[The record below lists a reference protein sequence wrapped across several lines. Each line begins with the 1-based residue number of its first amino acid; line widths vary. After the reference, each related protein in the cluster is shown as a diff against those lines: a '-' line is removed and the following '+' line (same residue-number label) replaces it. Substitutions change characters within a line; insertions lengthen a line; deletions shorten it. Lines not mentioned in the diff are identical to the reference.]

1 MKMTLTGMGALASLL
16 IGMSGSALADTNT
29 YAGALC
35 EPLVAGQAFTRG
47 VAFGIGNPNALAAAT
62 YVCPLVRD
70 NLPASFGFMSGA
82 KVVVKDFTTTGHIT
96 CILTS
101 RFAEGGQVGANGAI
115 TKTTGDDEKTG
126 VQTLEFGPL
135 PTSTTG
141 YLTLH
146 CILPKK
152 ASAGGQGTSRVI
164 SYRAT
169 EL

>member
-1 MKMTLTGMGALASLL
+1 MKITLAGMGALASLL
-16 IGMSGSALADTNT
+16 IGMSGSALADSNN

-35 EPLVAGQAFTRG
+35 EPLGFGQSFTRG
-47 VAFGIGNPNALAAAT
+47 ITFGIGNPNANLPQT

-70 NLPASFGFMSGA
+70 NLPAAFPFVSSA
-82 KVVVKDFTTTGHIT
+82 AVVVHDFTTTGLIT
-96 CILTS
+96 CTVTS
-101 RFAEGGQVGANGAI
+101 KNASGGTLGAAARS
-115 TKTTGDDEKTG
+115 TTTAGVG
-126 VQTLEFGPL
+126 VQTLVFNAL

-146 CILPKK
+146 CVLPRR
-152 ASAGGQGTSRVI
+152 AVAGGQGTSRVI

>member
-1 MKMTLTGMGALASLL
+1 MKTTLTGMGALASLL
-16 IGMSGSALADTNT
+16 IGMSGSAVADTNT

-47 VAFGIGNPNALAAAT
+47 ITFGIGNPNTLAPAT

-70 NLPASFGFMSGA
+70 NLPTLLPVVSGA
-82 KVVVKDFTTTGHIT
+82 SVVVHDFTTTGLIT
-96 CILTS
+96 CTLTS
-101 RFAEGGQVGANGAI
+101 KNASGGTLGALARS
-115 TKTTGDDEKTG
+115 TTSAGVG
-126 VQTLEFGPL
+126 VQTLVFGAL

-141 YLTLH
+141 YLTMH
-146 CILPKK
+146 CSLPRR
-152 ASAGGQGTSRVI
+152 AVAGGQGTSRVI